1 MGQMSLGEDLRTT
14 EESTEM
20 ASTIDLDL
28 NPDKEYEIVAGQPE
42 EKTMGGGRHSGIG
55 ARLIARLVIHVEA
68 KQLGGIYGPDAT
80 FQIRENQRIPDVAFV
95 AATRFPVDGEPEGIW
110 PMAPD
115 LAVEIISPNDLYE
128 RVISKVEEYLAA
140 GVRQVWLISPEHKT
154 VTIYSSPTHTTIL
167 TEADDLVSDELLPG
181 FRCRIADLFRSPSGM
196 SV

>member
-1 MGQMSLGEDLRTT
+1 
-14 EESTEM
+14 
-20 ASTIDLDL
+20 
-28 NPDKEYEIVAGQPE
+28 
-42 EKTMGGGRHSGIG
+42 
-55 ARLIARLVIHVEA
+55 
-68 KQLGGIYGPDAT
+68 
-80 FQIRENQRIPDVAFV
+80 
-95 AATRFPVDGEPEGIW
+95 
-110 PMAPD
+110 MAPD

>member
-1 MGQMSLGEDLRTT
+1 MATT
-14 EESTEM
+14 VS
-20 ASTIDLDL
+20 LDL
-28 NPDKEYEIVAGQPE
+28 HPDKEYELVAGQPE
-42 EKTMGGGRHSGIG
+42 EKTMGGARHSGIG
-55 ARLIARLVIHVEA
+55 VRLSARLVYHVEA
-68 KQLGGIYGPDAT
+68 HQLGGVYGPDAT
-80 FQIRENQRIPDVAFV
+80 FRIGENQRIPDVAFV
-95 AATRFPVDGEPEGIW
+95 AATRFPVEGEPEGIW

-167 TEADDLVSDELLPG
+167 TEVDDLVSEALLPG
-181 FRCRIADLFRSPSGM
+181 FRCRIAELFRSPSGV

>member
-1 MGQMSLGEDLRTT
+1 
-14 EESTEM
+14 M

-42 EKTMGGGRHSGIG
+42 EKPMGGARHSGIG
-55 ARLIARLVIHVEA
+55 VRLIGRLINHVEA
-68 KQLGGIYGPDAT
+68 HQLGGVYGPDAT
-80 FQIRENQRIPDVAFV
+80 FRIGENQRIPDVAFV
-95 AATRFPVDGEPEGIW
+95 AATRFPVEGEPEGIW
-110 PMAPD
+110 PMPPD

-140 GVRQVWLISPEHKT
+140 GVRQVWLISPEHRN

-181 FRCRIADLFRSPSGM
+181 FRCRIADLFRSPSGV